1 METERLNT
9 LKRLLATTALVG
21 AAAAP
26 TAASAANI
34 WAKPIECNSRPGCFL
49 IAIQGS
55 ISLGDEKK
63 FDDVIRAN
71 GVKMAVVGLD
81 SLGGN
86 PLAAYA
92 IGHTIRER
100 GYTTYVP
107 GSATCASAC
116 AIIWVAATTRQADE
130 KAKIG
135 FHGVYVTDKR
145 GRAVGASNYGNALIG
160 SYLSQMGLSD
170 LAIVYMTEAGPSE
183 ANWLSAKYNPG
194 RRSSY
199 FLLMSASCGTYPIF
213 TPSRQISTQ
222 LPIN

>member
-63 FDDVIRAN
+63 FDDVIRA
-71 GVKMAVVGLD
+71 KASRWPWSD
-81 SLGGN
+81 STASAGTRW
-86 PLAAYA
+86 PPTRSA
-92 IGHTIRER
+92 TRFRER